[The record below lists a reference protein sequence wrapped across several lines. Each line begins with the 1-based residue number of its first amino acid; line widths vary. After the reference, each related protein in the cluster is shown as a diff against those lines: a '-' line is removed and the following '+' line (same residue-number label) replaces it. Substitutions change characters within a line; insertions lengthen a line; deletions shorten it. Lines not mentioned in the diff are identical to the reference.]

1 VSYPCD
7 ALIDDPDRVL
17 FRSIDI
23 AAPAALVFR
32 WLCQLRAAPY
42 SYDLIDNFPRQ
53 SPRHLI
59 DGLDQ
64 LDIGQPF
71 MSIFR
76 LVAFEE
82 GRSITLDSS
91 TALFGR
97 VAGTYLVALRDRDRS
112 RLVVKLAFTAPS
124 GWLGPIVRRLLP
136 GGDLIMMRKQLRT
149 LKALAERDAA
159 ESGSGS

>member
-1 VSYPCD
+1 
-7 ALIDDPDRVL
+7 VL

-32 WLCQLRAAPY
+32 WLCQLRSAPY
-42 SYDLIDNFPRQ
+42 SYDFIDNFPRR
-53 SPRHLI
+53 SARHLI
-59 DGLDQ
+59 DGLDE
-64 LDIGQPF
+64 LEVGQRF

-76 LVAFEE
+76 LVAYEE

-97 VAGTYLVALRDRDRS
+97 VAGTYLVAERDRYRS
-112 RLVVKLAFTAPS
+112 RLVVKLAFSAPQS
-124 GWLGPIVRRLLP
+124 WIGPIVRRLLP
-136 GGDLIMMRKQLRT
+136 SGDLIMMRKQLRT